1 MSPTPQIGMDIE
13 PLLFRGKFLLAHGV
27 QKWHR
32 IVVGRGYWNHSL
44 GCWVKRSE
52 EATLFD
58 TQAGAIV
65 YRRGNMERMHL
76 AIDSDT
82 SCDECCPPNA

>member
-1 MSPTPQIGMDIE
+1 MSATSQLRMEIE
-13 PLLFRGKFLLAHGV
+13 PILYRGKFLLAHGV

-32 IVVGRGYWNHSL
+32 VVLGRGYWNHSL

-52 EATLFD
+52 DATLFD

-76 AIDSDT
+76 AIDSDNL
-82 SCDECCPPNA
+82 SDKRSAPSE